1 MDNNQESLTYFVL
14 KKRPI
19 FTHIILSFVTVGI
32 WILIYFVCGII
43 SDFNINDED
52 ELDHNSKSKSE
63 CYYVKKK
70 NVVSPSIQHKVS
82 ELVAQ
87 KQELI
92 EDISSLAK
100 EKQQLSD
107 TVKFIDESIKEGNRQ
122 QLLKEVVALE
132 HDKERLS
139 NLKNK
144 LSNEVNKL
152 AFQKGMIETE
162 IIELEEKRKGIFVS
176 NENDSLSIEYIDN
189 LTNGLD
195 FEQCFAS
202 ILGRL
207 GYTDIQV
214 TSGSGD
220 FGIDVLAKKD
230 DILYGFQ
237 CKLYSSSVG
246 NDAIQ
251 QAYSGKVHYS
261 CNIAIVVTNNYF
273 TEQAIEQAKETN
285 VILWDRKTLIRKIK
299 DANN

>member
-1 MDNNQESLTYFVL
+1 MENNQESFAYFVL
-14 KKRPI
+14 KKRSI
-19 FTHIILSFVTVGI
+19 LTHIVLSFVTAGI
-32 WILIYFVCGII
+32 WILIYFICGII
-43 SDFNINDED
+43 SDSNVNDKN
-52 ELDHNSKSKSE
+52 ELDHNIKGKSE
-63 CYYVKKK
+63 RYYIKKK
-70 NVVSPSIQHKVS
+70 NVVSPSIQHEISK
-82 ELVAQ
+82 LVAQ

-92 EDISSLAK
+92 EDISALTK

-107 TVKFIDESIKEGNRQ
+107 TVKLIDESIRDENRQ
-122 QLLKEVVALE
+122 QLLKEVVVLE

-162 IIELEEKRKGIFVS
+162 IIELEEKRKDMFVL
-176 NENDSLSIEYIDN
+176 NGNDSFSIEYIDN

-202 ILGRL
+202 ILSRL

-285 VILWDRKTLIRKIK
+285 VILWDRRTLIRKIK